1 MWMRGKGYGFELKV
15 NRKRKLIAKALMSAE
30 IEMPIQCMYPAANI
44 LRGSDINHRV
54 SGKDI

>member
-1 MWMRGKGYGFELKV
+1 MRGKGYGFDLKA
-15 NRKRKLIAKALMSAE
+15 NRKKKLMAKALMSAE